1 MKRKCQKCGSELY
14 QAEDLKWFC
23 LSCLAKEIEGR
34 DQENAVKGTW
44 RILEPETTTV
54 TLRLSGAD
62 LAKAK
67 ARARKLGKPY
77 QTLLI
82 VLHSPSPVL
91 IKKALSTSL
100 RDRRDESREYQ

>member
-1 MKRKCQKCGSELY
+1 MKRKCKKCGSELY

-44 RILEPETTTV
+44 RILEPETTPV
-54 TLRLSGAD
+54 TLHLSEAD

-67 ARARKLGKPY
+67 GRARKLGKPY
-77 QTLLI
+77 QTLLKDVI
-82 VLHSPSPVL
+82 HQ
-91 IKKALSTSL
+91 ALS
-100 RDRRDESREYQ
+100 